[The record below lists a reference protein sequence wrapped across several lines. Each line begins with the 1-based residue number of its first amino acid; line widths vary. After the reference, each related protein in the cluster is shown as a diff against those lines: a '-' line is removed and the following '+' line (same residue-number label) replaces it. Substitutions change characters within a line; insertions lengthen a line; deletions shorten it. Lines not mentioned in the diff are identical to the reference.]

1 MGRVNA
7 PVLTS
12 AQRQWLELG
21 LKQGGSHCLR
31 MRCQSILLKAEGR
44 TSEEVGR
51 ITGMCNVSVNSWL
64 KRFNSEGIA
73 GLATKPGRGRK
84 PIINES
90 EDKSAILEAIKANR
104 QRLQT
109 AKAEW
114 EASSGKSV
122 SRDTFRN
129 FLKRLADDIN
139 G

>member
-1 MGRVNA
+1 MGRVTT
-7 PVLTS
+7 PVLTKD
-12 AQRQWLELG
+12 QRQLLESG
-21 LKQGGSHCLR
+21 LKEGSSHCFR
-31 MRCQSILLKAEGR
+31 MRCQSILLKSEGR

-51 ITGMCNVSVNSWL
+51 ITGMCHVSVNSWI
-64 KRFNSEGIA
+64 KRFKMEGLA
-73 GLATKPGRGRK
+73 GLSTKPGRGRK

-90 EDKSAILEAIKANR
+90 EDKSAMLEAIKSNR

-139 G
+139 E

>member
-1 MGRVNA
+1 MGRVNT
-7 PVLTS
+7 PILTPS
-12 AQRQWLELG
+12 QRQALESG
-21 LKQGGSHCLR
+21 LRQGKSHCFR
-31 MRCQSILLKAEGR
+31 MRCQSILLKSEGR
-44 TSEEVGR
+44 TSAEAGR

-64 KRFNSEGIA
+64 KRFKQEGIS
-73 GLATKPGRGRK
+73 GLYTKPGRGRK
-84 PIINES
+84 PIINEP

-114 EASSGKSV
+114 EASSGKRV

-139 G
+139 V